1 MMTLDF
7 TPGDVTFRSGNIA
20 AGVYRFTD
28 AFKPHIHPLRT
39 PRGHHVTSASPHDH
53 KHHKALMYAL
63 RAEDV
68 NFWEETATLP
78 TEVPGIERHQAFD
91 EVTGSG
97 ERVGFTESLHWCAC
111 DGSLPTFDETRRIS
125 CRHDPAARAFVWT
138 WEARLTALR
147 PLHLVQSQWS
157 HGLPDGTKVNYHGLG
172 IRFRRDFGGMTRN
185 HELHVDGA
193 VFKDHFQQQ
202 MGARPKEVTFIG
214 SIDETWPVE
223 RAGVTFRQRQDHT
236 LYVMED
242 YIPFM
247 GLGPTNRAPLR
258 LDAGAVIEECYEI
271 HVFDAAPAR

>member
-7 TPGDVTFRSGNIA
+7 SPGDVTFRLGDTV
-20 AGVYRFTD
+20 AGVYRFAD
-28 AFKPHIHPLRT
+28 EFKPHIHPLHT
-39 PRGHHVTSASPHDH
+39 PRGHTVTSASPHDH

-68 NFWEETATLP
+68 NFWEEVATLP
-78 TEVPGIERHQAFD
+78 TEVPGVERH
-91 EVTGSG
+91 TGFADVVSCG
-97 ERVGFTESLHWCAC
+97 PEVGFSETLRWSAQ
-111 DGSLPTFDETRRIS
+111 DGSLESFQEMRRIV
-125 CRHDPAARAFVWT
+125 CRHDPAQRAFVWSWST
-138 WEARLTALR
+138 ELLALR
-147 PLHLVQSQWS
+147 DLHLVQSQWS

-185 HELHVDGA
+185 HELHLDGEIHRE
-193 VFKDHFQQQ
+193 KFQSQ
-202 MGARPKEVTFIG
+202 MGERPRSVAFIG

-223 RAGVTFRQRQDHT
+223 RAGVRFEQPAGQDHT

-258 LDAGAVIEECYEI
+258 LQAGEKLAESYTVT
-271 HVFDAAPAR
+271 VFDL